1 MMDWHISWYILPAA
15 FALDIIVGD
24 PRRLPHPVRWM
35 GLAIER
41 FEPLFRKFRGDLTLS
56 GALFAVVL
64 ILGTG
69 LLAFLVLAAAHKV
82 HPFLKILLETI
93 LIYYCI
99 SVRSLDDAAMK
110 VAHCLARNKV
120 QAAKEKVAMIVGRDI
135 NNYDETGLARAT
147 VETVAEN
154 LVDGVTAPLFFAAIG
169 GAPLVLAYK
178 MTNTLD
184 SMVGYK
190 NQTYRQFGKASAIID
205 DVLNWIPAR
214 LTVPVIALAAQI
226 LAGCGKRSLK
236 TAVCEG
242 ANHASPNAG
251 YPEAAFAGA
260 LAVKLNGPNYYH
272 GKLVDKP
279 FIGVRFGKTLAGH
292 IKKACDLMLLSSVL
306 WLLVVGAAS
315 VIIKKLFSSCSIFF

>member
-1 MMDWHISWYILPAA
+1 MDWQLSWYILPAA
-15 FALDIIVGD
+15 FVLDIMLGD

-41 FEPLFRKFRGDLTLS
+41 LEPLFRKIRIDLTSS
-56 GALFAVVL
+56 GVLFAAVL
-64 ILGTG
+64 IPGTW
-69 LLAFLVLAAAHKV
+69 LLAFLGLAAARKV
-82 HPFLKILLETI
+82 HPVFEILVETI

-99 SVRSLDDAAMK
+99 SARSLDDAAMD
-110 VAHCLARNKV
+110 VHQCLQHNGL
-120 QAAKEKVAMIVGRDI
+120 QAAKDKVAMIVGRDI
-135 NNYDETGLARAT
+135 THYKKDGLARAT

-169 GAPLVLAYK
+169 GAPLALAYK
-178 MTNTLD
+178 MGNTLD

-190 NQTYRQFGKASAIID
+190 NETYRQFGKASAKID
-205 DVLNWIPAR
+205 DVLNYLPAR

-226 LAGCGKRSLK
+226 LSGRGKSSLK

-272 GKLVDKP
+272 GQLVDKP
-279 FIGVRFGKTLAGH
+279 FIGVRFGKTVPGH
-292 IKKACDLMLLSSVL
+292 IKKACDLMLLSAVL
-306 WLLVVGAAS
+306 WMISLLVMRFTFEVA
-315 VIIKKLFSSCSIFF
+315 VWIKSGF

>member
-1 MMDWHISWYILPAA
+1 MMEWVASWYILPAA
-15 FALDIIVGD
+15 FALDIMLGD
-24 PRRLPHPVRWM
+24 PRCLPHPVRWM
-35 GLAIER
+35 GKAIER
-41 FEPLFRKFRGDLTLS
+41 LETPFRRLNFNLTFS
-56 GALFAVVL
+56 GMLYAAVL
-64 ILGTG
+64 ILGTW
-69 LLAFLVLAAAHKV
+69 LLTFLVLAAAHRV
-82 HPFLKILLETI
+82 HPFLNTLVEII

-99 SVRSLDDAAMK
+99 SIRSLEDAAMEVK
-110 VAHCLARNKV
+110 QCLQQKKI
-120 QAAKEKVAMIVGRDI
+120 QAAREKVAMIVGRDI
-135 NNYDETGLARAT
+135 NNYKEDGLARAT

-169 GAPLVLAYK
+169 GAPLALAYK

-190 NQTYRQFGKASAIID
+190 NQTYQQFGKASARID
-205 DVLNWIPAR
+205 DILNYLPAR

-226 LAGCGKRSLK
+226 LSGCGKRSLM

-260 LAVKLNGPNYYH
+260 LAVKLNGPNFYN

-279 FIGVRFGKTLAGH
+279 FIGVRFGNTSTEH
-292 IKKACDLMLLSSVL
+292 IKKACDLMMLSSIL
-306 WLLVVGAAS
+306 WL
-315 VIIKKLFSSCSIFF
+315 VILWGITGFSHFY

>member
-1 MMDWHISWYILPAA
+1 MDWQACWYILPAA
-15 FALDIIVGD
+15 FALDMLLGD

-41 FEPLFRKFRGDLTLS
+41 FEPLCRQIRLDLTYS

-64 ILGTG
+64 ILGTW
-69 LLAFLVLAAAHKV
+69 LLAFLALAAAAKI
-82 HPFLKILLETI
+82 HPLFKLLLETI

-99 SVRSLDDAAMK
+99 SVRSLNDAAMAVVHCLDQDRIPAAKKK
-110 VAHCLARNKV
+110 VAL
-120 QAAKEKVAMIVGRDI
+120 IVGRDI
-135 NNYDETGLARAT
+135 SHYKKEGLARAT

-169 GAPLVLAYK
+169 GAPLALAYK
-178 MTNTLD
+178 MANTLD

-190 NQTYRQFGKASAIID
+190 NQTYRQFGQASARID
-205 DVLNWIPAR
+205 DVLNWLPAR
-214 LTVPVIALAAQI
+214 ITVPVIALAAQI
-226 LAGCGKRSLK
+226 LAGCGNRSLK

-251 YPEAAFAGA
+251 YAEAAFAGA
-260 LAVKLNGPNYYH
+260 LALKLNGPNYYH
-272 GKLVDKP
+272 GQLVDKP
-279 FIGVRFGKTLAGH
+279 FIGVRFGKTWPGH

-306 WLLVVGAAS
+306 WLLVVWGG
-315 VIIKKLFSSCSIFF
+315 VVMMRFG